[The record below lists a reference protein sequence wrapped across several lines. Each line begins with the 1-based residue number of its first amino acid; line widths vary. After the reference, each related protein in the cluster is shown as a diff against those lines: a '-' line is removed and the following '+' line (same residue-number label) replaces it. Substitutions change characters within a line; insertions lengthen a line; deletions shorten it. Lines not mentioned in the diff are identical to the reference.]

1 MTDKTSATYGAV
13 SRLNHWLGAL
23 LFAGVISVGLY
34 LAYSGVEGEERAPIM
49 AMHRATGTVLL
60 LFALWRVWWRI
71 RQGFPAPLDGVP
83 AWQVTASR
91 VAHWG
96 LIICM
101 LAMPLS
107 GVFLMS
113 LLGGRPINIYG
124 LFTIPPIMEIDG
136 IRPIGRQ
143 IHGLVAYA
151 FIALISLHILGALK
165 HLLIDRDG
173 TVQRMLGGAGRTV

>member
-1 MTDKTSATYGAV
+1 MTDAANASYGTV
-13 SRLNHWLGAL
+13 SRVNHWLGAL
-23 LFAGVISVGLY
+23 LFAGVLSVGLY

-83 AWQVTASR
+83 AWQVTLSR
-91 VAHWG
+91 ATHWG

-101 LAMPLS
+101 LAMPIS

-124 LFTIPPIMEIDG
+124 LFTIPPIMDIEG

-143 IHGLVAYA
+143 IHGIVAYT
-151 FIALISLHILGALK
+151 FLGLIGLHLLGALK
-165 HLLIDRDG
+165 HLLIDRDA
-173 TVQRMLGGAGRTV
+173 TVQRMLGARRAA